1 MPTSSSQKGQEKG
14 HDLTGV
20 VDPAI
25 TIGVDLAVD
34 AAQQVICIFQSYAT
48 ASVGIVGHGIGSD
61 SRWSIFFRPFFN
73 PDRSIWPSLRVSKDS
88 QSRATRLS
96 RSSFDSPGAMIGE
109 KLLLSARHH
118 SREVALYSQQVV

>member
-1 MPTSSSQKGQEKG
+1 MPRSSLQKGHEDA

-25 TIGVDLAVD
+25 TIGVNLAVD

-48 ASVGIVGHGIGSD
+48 ASVGSVRHGIGSD

-73 PDRSIWPSLRVSKDS
+73 PERSIWPSLRVSRDS

-96 RSSFDSPGAMIGE
+96 RSSFDSPGAMI
-109 KLLLSARHH
+109 
-118 SREVALYSQQVV
+118 